1 MRIIPLLLA
10 AALTHATLAFADNTA
25 NRTPAEV
32 KIESAQRTIE
42 KDPTGYT
49 AYNDLAFALTKRA
62 RETADPKYYEEAL
75 KHLAKS
81 QELSPNNFEG
91 EKIRVWALLGQHE
104 FGQAYKLAKALN
116 AKVPDDVQ
124 VYGLLVDAAVEL
136 GEYAEAEKAAQW
148 MFNLRPGNGAA
159 LTRAAYLREMFGD
172 IDGAL
177 ELMQMALQRI
187 PPLEREERAWLQTQI
202 AHLLMAQG
210 KLDAAER
217 FIAEALKQFPDYHYA
232 LAQRGALLTK
242 QGKVAEAVDAYRK
255 RYEVAAHPENM
266 FDVGAALHAA
276 GKMTEAKKAFQEFE
290 QLALKESE
298 GWDNANR
305 ELIRYYTDYAN
316 QPAKA
321 LKIAEMQ
328 IRQRKDVYSLDSYAW
343 ALFKNNKVR
352 EAKVEINKALD
363 VGVTEPRMLYR
374 AAMIHAKLGE
384 KSRANELLKKA
395 EGAHPEPMLR
405 AEIAKAMTG
414 RAPARVAALSGTGAS
429 TSMNR

>member
-1 MRIIPLLLA
+1 MRQFKLALCFLLA
-10 AALTHATLAFADNTA
+10 SAAPSFAEPNF
-25 NRTPAEV
+25 NPSRTPAEI
-32 KIESAQRTIE
+32 KIEAAQRTID

-81 QELSPNNFEG
+81 QELSPDNFEG
-91 EKIRVWALLGQHE
+91 QKIRVWALLGQHE
-104 FGQAYKLAKALN
+104 FGEAYKLAKALN

-159 LTRAAYLREMFGD
+159 LTRASYLREIFGD

-210 KLDAAER
+210 KPDAAER
-217 FIAEALKQFPDYHYA
+217 FINEALKQFPDYHYA

-242 QGKVAEAVDAYRK
+242 QGKLAEAIDAYRK
-255 RYEVAAHPENM
+255 RYEVAPHPENM
-266 FDVGAALHAA
+266 FDIGAALHAA
-276 GKMTEAKKAFQEFE
+276 GKTTEAKNAFQEFE

-328 IRQRKDVYSLDSYAW
+328 IKQRRDVYSLESHAW
-343 ALFKNNKVR
+343 ALYRNGKFR
-352 EAKVEINKALD
+352 DAKKSMDVALA
-363 VGVTEPRMLYR
+363 VGVIEPRMLFR
-374 AAMIHAKLGE
+374 AAMIEAKLGD
-384 KSRANELLKKA
+384 KSASTTLLKKA
-395 EGAHPEPMLR
+395 EAAHPDANLLDSIRR
-405 AEIAKAMTG
+405 AASGKSVQ
-414 RAPARVAALSGTGAS
+414 RVASAGK
-429 TSMNR
+429 